1 MKGTHTGRVDVR
13 QTGRW
18 LIAALLVIVASL
30 TFAGTAGAMTGGSTS
45 TAPWIMSDQ
54 ADYSPGSTVHL
65 VGGNWQP
72 GESVQI
78 VTNDNIGNTWSQTD
92 EVTSNASG
100 DISDDIVLPNSF
112 IASYSV
118 TATGSKSGTATTS
131 FTDSNVSVSGTVTDA
146 ISHQSVPGALVTC
159 DTTGGCNGT
168 FTALTDAFGNYAF
181 DQAHSNKLTF
191 GNAPAN
197 LTLTVSK
204 AGYSNG
210 AISLTNVG
218 NNTTLTGEN
227 VALMPSTQD
236 QTISFTQPTTPQSYG
251 ATFHVNPTSTSGLAV
266 TVTAESGSVCS
277 VASAAP
283 GYDVTM
289 TSGGGNCVL
298 DANQAGN
305 SGFNAAPSV
314 TRTVAAQQRPIT
326 VMADARSKVYGAGDP
341 TLTFH
346 VTSGSL
352 VGLDSF
358 SGGLVRDPG
367 EDVGQYDINQGTV
380 SAGDNYMLTYVGA
393 QLTISAKPVV
403 ITPDSDQSKMYGL
416 PEPVLTYTNDGELG
430 ASTFTG
436 GLSRATGENVG
447 TYAIGLGTLSAGS
460 NYSLMLSGTT
470 VNFTISKAS
479 LTVTPD
485 DGSRTYGQDAPL
497 YTFTI
502 TGFVN
507 GQDATTASG
516 YTAPTCGS
524 DYTHTTPV
532 ADSPRTISC
541 SGGSADNYSF
551 NTDATA
557 QLTIS
562 KASLTVTP
570 DDGSR
575 TYGQDAP
582 LYTFTITGFV
592 NGQDATTASGYTA
605 PTCGSD
611 YTHTTPVADSPR
623 TISCSGGSADN
634 YSFNTDATAQ
644 LTISKATPNCSSI
657 SGYDSVYNGNPH
669 TATGACKGVDGNALS
684 GLDKSGTTHTK
695 AGTYNDDP
703 WTFSDITG
711 NYNNAGG
718 TVNDKIEQSVLSV
731 SFQVQDKTW
740 DGTTTATIKTIPAP
754 SLIGIVTGDVV
765 TVNAAVA
772 TANFADAGVGA
783 NKPVIGTGFTLGGAD
798 AGNYFIG
805 VPQGTSTASILAWN
819 ASGKG
824 FYAPVGIQNSIF
836 TPAPGAAP
844 TAGSSTIWNTVKG
857 GQTVPLKFNV
867 FAGTVEKTA
876 LTDITSFKQSSVPC
890 AGGDGSDPVDTTT
903 TGNTS
908 LRYDTTAMQW
918 IQNWKTP
925 NYSAS
930 APCYRATVTFADG
943 SMVSAFFR
951 LTK

>member
-562 KASLTVTP
+562 KA
-570 DDGSR
+570 
-575 TYGQDAP
+575 
-582 LYTFTITGFV
+582 
-592 NGQDATTASGYTA
+592 
-605 PTCGSD
+605 
-611 YTHTTPVADSPR
+611 
-623 TISCSGGSADN
+623 
-634 YSFNTDATAQ
+634 
-644 LTISKATPNCSSI
+644 TPNCSSI